1 MDSLAAASRLL
12 LIGSAVFLSVTIFF
26 CLLRAMLG
34 PRFTDRVIAANIVGT
49 KIIVL
54 IAILSLI
61 IEESWLADICLIY
74 AVISFLSVV
83 VLSRSVLE
91 RAEEAA
97 AGEAAFPYAPGAS
110 EVRS

>member
-91 RAEEAA
+91 RAEEA
-97 AGEAAFPYAPGAS
+97 
-110 EVRS
+110 RS